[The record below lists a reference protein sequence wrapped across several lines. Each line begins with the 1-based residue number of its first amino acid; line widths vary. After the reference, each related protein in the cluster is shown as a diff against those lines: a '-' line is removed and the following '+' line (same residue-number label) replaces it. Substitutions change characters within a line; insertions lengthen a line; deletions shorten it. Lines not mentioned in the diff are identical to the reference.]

1 MLAGYV
7 TYEELKI
14 ITGYTDSFLNKLIL
28 NGLNV
33 HEADADYKRMDSKIK
48 QTLFS
53 LTEVEE
59 WLKVHIF

>member
-7 TYEELKI
+7 TYDELKI
-14 ITGYTDSFLNKLIL
+14 ITGYSDAFLNKLIL

-33 HEADADYKRMDSKIK
+33 HEADATYSRVDSKIK

-53 LTEVEE
+53 LQEVED
-59 WLKVHIF
+59 WLRVHIF